1 MMLPRY
7 TILETSIGPVI
18 SESRVTVYDVLLAQQ
33 EGLLPMEISNTY
45 NLSPLQV
52 EVALA
57 YIEEHRARLEP
68 ELVEIRRQA
77 AEREAYYRA
86 LAAAR
91 EREWAKRPPTP
102 QRLAFE
108 AWRDE
113 VRRRRAQESSGD
125 GDRDPE

>member
-1 MMLPRY
+1 MLPRY

-45 NLSPLQV
+45 SLSPLQV

-77 AEREAYYRA
+77 ADREAYYRA
-86 LAAAR
+86 LAAER

-102 QRLAFE
+102 LRLAVE
-108 AWRDE
+108 TRRAE
-113 VRRRRAQESSGD
+113 VRRRRAEETTRD
-125 GDRDPE
+125 GDC